1 MIKRLWH
8 YVCDPGAVLAAHVIC
23 TNTIVH
29 PTWLASTVPWVCVK
43 NVSMMHLFE
52 LSLLGV
58 LFGFVSLQR
67 PMIILW
73 HHLMR
78 KGADKTLS
86 YVYTYCLFDLVL

>member
-1 MIKRLWH
+1 M
-8 YVCDPGAVLAAHVIC
+8 CDPGAVLATHVIC
-23 TNTIVH
+23 TNTVVH
-29 PTWLASTVPWVCVK
+29 YTWLPSIVPWVCVE
-43 NVSMMHLFE
+43 NVSMMHIFE
-52 LSLLGV
+52 FALLGV